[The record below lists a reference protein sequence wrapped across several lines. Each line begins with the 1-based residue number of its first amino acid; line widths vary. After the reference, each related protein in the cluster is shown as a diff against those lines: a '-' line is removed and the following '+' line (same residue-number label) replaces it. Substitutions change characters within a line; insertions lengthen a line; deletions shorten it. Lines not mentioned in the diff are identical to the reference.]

1 MSGSA
6 PRRRLWRLSGLL
18 LAAAIL
24 AATLWTGCR
33 GSKRWN
39 VLLITFD
46 TTRADHLG
54 CYGHLQ
60 ARTPTLD
67 RLAEQGVLFE
77 QAFTA
82 VPITAPS
89 HSTILTG
96 TYPLFHGVRDNA
108 LFTLP
113 EERTTLAEL
122 LQSQGYATGAAVASF
137 PLLGR
142 FKLSQG
148 FDFYDDHVTEEYEDF
163 RGVRVVSKRK
173 LYFDQ
178 RPAGRVNDALL
189 AWLRQ
194 RWNQRFFAWI
204 HYFDPHQPLTPPPPY
219 NQLFARNLYL
229 GEIAYADESL
239 GRLLGEIESAG
250 VLDHTLVVMT
260 ADHGEGHGEHNE
272 ATHALLCYN
281 ATLHVPLIMK
291 IPGHRGGL
299 RIQQRVG
306 TVDILPTIL
315 ELLGLEIPS
324 PVQGRSLVPL
334 LESKAERW
342 APRLDYAETL
352 APRLMHGWGELRAV
366 FQGPLKYVY
375 GPRPELYDLEQ
386 DPDELHNLI
395 AERPAQAQELEASL
409 RKFVRRYAGE
419 TAAAHQEVDAE
430 TLRKFA
436 ALGYL
441 SSQGERPAAGPEEL
455 RAGGQPPQDRVGDIS
470 LMSETKELLGQR
482 RFLEARDGAQKLLD
496 REPLN
501 PFYLGLLAAAY
512 VGLDQRDQALAALE
526 RAPQPVALMEDT
538 YFAVAADAFRSGARE
553 QGLELARRTV
563 AAHESAYG
571 YYLLASMYEVTADP
585 AARLEALH
593 ECLRIEPD
601 HAPARLNLAI
611 DLAESGRLAQAER
624 EIRRVLDRHPLFAAA
639 HFNYAKLLGETG
651 KPEPALRHL
660 ERALEL
666 NPRYWEAYLAR
677 LAVELDLGRHE
688 QAQQTFL
695 ILRNRCPDPEI
706 RRQAAEFLQAS

>member
-1 MSGSA
+1 MRSSKSILLRCWVCVSA
-6 PRRRLWRLSGLL
+6 ALLALGGCADRPRWNLL
-18 LAAAIL
+18 L
-24 AATLWTGCR
+24 
-33 GSKRWN
+33 
-39 VLLITFD
+39 VTFD

-54 CYGHLQ
+54 CYGHPQ

-67 RLAEQGVLFE
+67 RLAELGVLFE

-122 LQSQGYATGAAVASF
+122 LKKEGYATGAAVGSF
-137 PLLGR
+137 PLLSR

-163 RGVRVVSKRK
+163 RGARVAGKRK

-189 AWLRQ
+189 AWLRRQ
-194 RWNQRFFAWI
+194 WDRPFLAWV

-219 NQLFARNLYL
+219 NQLFARDLYS

-239 GRLLGEIESAG
+239 GRLLAALEVAG
-250 VLDHTLVVMT
+250 VLDRTLIVMT
-260 ADHGEGHGEHNE
+260 ADHGEGQGQHNE

-281 ATLHVPLIMK
+281 ATLHVPLIFRL
-291 IPGHRGGL
+291 PGRSGGL
-299 RIQQRVG
+299 RVRQRVG
-306 TVDILPTIL
+306 TVDIVPTVL
-315 ELLGLEIPS
+315 ELLGLEIPAE
-324 PVQGRSLVPL
+324 VQGRSLVPL
-334 LESKAERW
+334 LESKPNGW
-342 APRLDYAETL
+342 ASRVDYAETL

-366 FQGPLKYVY
+366 FQGPLKYIY
-375 GPRPELYDLEQ
+375 GPRPELYDIEQ
-386 DPDELHNLI
+386 DPDERQNLI
-395 AERPAQAQELEASL
+395 AERPAEAKRLEASL
-409 RKFVRRYAGE
+409 RAFVRRQVGE
-419 TAAAHQEVDAE
+419 SAAAAQEVDAE

-441 SSQGERPAAGPEEL
+441 STQGDLGAGPEEL
-455 RAGGQPPQDRVGDIS
+455 RADGNPPQDRVGDIS
-470 LMSETKELLGQR
+470 LMSETKELLIQR

-512 VGLDQRDQALAALE
+512 LGLDQRERALAALE

-538 YFAVAADAFRSGARE
+538 YYLVASDAFRSGELE

-563 AAHESAYG
+563 AAHETAYG
-571 YYLLASMYEVTADP
+571 YYLLASMYEVTGAS

-593 ECLRIEPD
+593 DCLRLDPD

-611 DLAESGRLAQAER
+611 DLAESGRLPQAEK
-624 EIRRVLDRHPLFAAA
+624 EMRRVLDRNPLFAAA
-639 HFNYAKLLGETG
+639 HFNYAKLLGESG
-651 KPEPALRHL
+651 RSELALRHL

-666 NPRYWEAYLAR
+666 HPRYWEAYLAR
-677 LAVELDLGRHE
+677 LAVELDLGRRD
-688 QAQQTFL
+688 QAQQTFTL
-695 ILRNRCPDPEI
+695 LRNRCPDPAI
-706 RRQAAEFLQAS
+706 RRQAAEFLAAS